1 MSLLRTNKGTN
12 KYLALA
18 SNTLEI
24 AMASAICTNHIFCHR
39 HGFFKPMFR
48 LKSIPQHFRNSRSYK
63 NPNQM
68 QKYKN
73 QSDRFPEVNPDK
85 PRNYSPNLL
94 WKYFYQLDQIRKKG
108 PELTGRQAKSLAQ

>member
-1 MSLLRTNKGTN
+1 
-12 KYLALA
+12 
-18 SNTLEI
+18 
-24 AMASAICTNHIFCHR
+24 
-39 HGFFKPMFR
+39 MFR
-48 LKSIPQHFRNSRSYK
+48 LKSIPQHLKNSRSYK

-73 QSDRFPEVNPDK
+73 QSDRIPEVNPGK

-108 PELTGRQAKSLAQ
+108 PDLTGRQAGSFAQ